1 MSTLAVAALG
11 GDDRLRSRGQPVAD
25 TAATSAPN
33 ARIRFHELLAT
44 PRSV

>member
-1 MSTLAVAALG
+1 MSTLAVEALG
-11 GDDRLRSRGQPVAD
+11 GDDRLRSRGQPDAD

-33 ARIRFHELLAT
+33 GRTRDHELLAT